1 MKISVKLITYNKV
14 TKNGFPVVLQL
25 AHKTKRKKKVLGYSD
40 VTFWNFD
47 TQLPLKSHPDYV
59 VLMSEILEAKALI
72 TKVHVNKLSFDHAV
86 KLLFS
91 TKKQSEEF
99 YKACLQF
106 CDSSTTGKLYQTV
119 LNSFNKVFPG
129 VLITELTQDHA
140 KQYMAYLLKTNTANG
155 VHAYMRTLNALY
167 NKLTPSNNPFKG
179 VRPKK
184 VKTKSKALTD
194 NDVVKLITTRC
205 YIKKYDGKN
214 TVNTVNYERY
224 YWLLM
229 FYLGGIDFVDLAALR
244 YDIHVV
250 DGRIQFY
257 RNKGGTNV
265 FVNNIILPEAKALLK
280 LFDCKPYL
288 VPIYKYKDYHSY
300 LSKCN
305 SNLHERTADLN
316 LTVKPTTKSARYTF
330 ITRAQQ
336 LLIDERIT
344 IEIVGHAQQSTHS
357 IYTNE
362 FPLSV
367 RDKAHKKIINLL
379 QPNHQHF

>member
-1 MKISVKLITYNKV
+1 MKISIKILTYNKG
-14 TKNGFPVVLQL
+14 TKNGFPIVLQL
-25 AHKTKRKKKVLGYSD
+25 SNKQQRKKKIIGYSHT
-40 VTFWNFD
+40 VNWNHE
-47 TQLPLKSHPDYV
+47 TQLPLKAHPDYV
-59 VLMSEILEAKALI
+59 VLMSEILNLKATI
-72 TKVHVNKLSFDHAV
+72 NKIYVNQLGYDRAAA
-86 KLLFS
+86 LLFE
-91 TKKQSEEF
+91 TKKQSDVF

-106 CDSSTTGKLYQTV
+106 CDRSTTGKLYQTV

-129 VLITELTQDHA
+129 VLVSEITAADA
-140 KQYMAYLLKTNTANG
+140 KHYMQFLLRTNTANG
-155 VHAYMRTLNALY
+155 VHAYMRTLNALF
-167 NKLTPSNNPFKG
+167 NKVAPGNNPFKG

-194 NDVVKLITTRC
+194 SDVQKLINTRC
-205 YIKKYDGKN
+205 YIKRFDGKN
-214 TVNTVNYERY
+214 NIHTVNFERY

-244 YDIHVV
+244 YDQHVV

-265 FVNNIILPEAKALLK
+265 FVNNKIMPQAESILK
-280 LFDCKPYL
+280 LFNCKPYL

-305 SNLHERTADLN
+305 SNLHERTTDLN

-330 ITRAQQ
+330 ITKAQQ

-362 FPLSV
+362 FPLQV
-367 RDKAHKKIINLL
+367 RDAAHEKIIT
-379 QPNHQHF
+379 